1 LAEDDGFEEG
11 FDELLPLGV
20 EVGGGFELEAELFV
34 GLAFVV
40 VEDE

>member
-11 FDELLPLGV
+11 LHQGLAFGV

-34 GLAFVV
+34 GLAALRG
-40 VEDE
+40 